1 MELLKSIA
9 TFYLTYL
16 SPVFDILLLAFLMY
30 KSYQVLV
37 KTQAMQLGRGALIM
51 GGVYAVAFILH
62 LTTMLWLLHTVATG
76 IVIGAA
82 IIFQPELRKMF
93 LTMGQNDWLH
103 RGARSYHT
111 HIDAILRAAEI
122 LSSERRGMLIIF
134 TRQDNLKEIIEN
146 PSATQ
151 LNAEISSQLL
161 ITIFEHDT
169 PLHDGAVVIGNGRI
183 IAAGCYLPLTK
194 QQDIS
199 KSFGTRHRAALGIA
213 EETDVVV
220 LIASEES
227 GALSLAYD
235 SKLYYNLTVDDI
247 KSELTHLLKIKTAES
262 APLIENGSAS

>member
-1 MELLKSIA
+1 M
-9 TFYLTYL
+9 
-16 SPVFDILLLAFLMY
+16 
-30 KSYQVLV
+30 LV
-37 KTQAMQLGRGALIM
+37 
-51 GGVYAVAFILH
+51 
-62 LTTMLWLLHTVATG
+62 
-76 IVIGAA
+76 
-82 IIFQPELRKMF
+82 
-93 LTMGQNDWLH
+93 
-103 RGARSYHT
+103 
-111 HIDAILRAAEI
+111 
-122 LSSERRGMLIIF
+122 IF